1 MDTGLFYNKVWW
13 RLFNK
18 KPPGGYPTRGYR
30 PIVQKS
36 NLAAIPHVATGL
48 FFNKS
53 KMATVPHVATG
64 LVFYNK
70 SKMAAKKKQDGGY
83 PTRGYR
89 PILYIKIKQDG
100 GYPPRGY
107 RPIL

>member
-1 MDTGLFYNKVWW
+1 MATVLF
-13 RLFNK
+13 K
-18 KPPGGYPTRGYR
+18 KKQDGGYPTRGYR
-30 PIVQKS
+30 PILQKS

-70 SKMAAKKKQDGGY
+70 SKMAAI
-83 PTRGYR
+83 PHVAIR